1 MKMKDGYLTLN
12 ILVFVKATID
22 RNAPLD
28 PDEIFPGDRDDKSD
42 VMTNNYD
49 KHAIEAALRI
59 VEEKG
64 EGKVTA
70 VCLGS
75 DMADKVVKE
84 AIAMGCH
91 EAIRIENSEAEITHF
106 FSVAKIL
113 AASAKKVDEYDL
125 LIFGMQSYDYGTA
138 TMAPMVAEFLDLP
151 LACFVEKISLK
162 EGKVTV
168 EKVIEGG
175 TRTMEL
181 QMPVVLSIAS
191 TGDYEEPRY
200 TSVRRIMKA
209 SKTVIPVWEISDLGL
224 DKDEPSVEFDDIEAP
239 PARAEKCVIIDDGDP
254 NELVG
259 KLLDALKGKG
269 LNLGAYK

>member
-1 MKMKDGYLTLN
+1 MNNLN

-49 KHAIEAALRI
+49 KHAIEAALQI
-59 VEEKG
+59 IEEKG

-84 AIAMGCH
+84 AIAMGCQD
-91 EAIRIENSEAEITHF
+91 AIRIENSDAEITHF

-113 AASAKKVDEYDL
+113 AAAAKKVGTYDL
-125 LIFGMQSYDYGTA
+125 LLFGMQSYDYGTA
-138 TMAPMVAEFLDLP
+138 TMAPMVSEFLDLP
-151 LACFVEKISLK
+151 LACFVEKISLSDN
-162 EGKVTV
+162 KVLV
-168 EKVIEGG
+168 DKVIEGG
-175 TRTMEL
+175 TRKVEINL
-181 QMPVVLSIAS
+181 PAVLSIAS
-191 TGDYEEPRY
+191 SGDFEEPRY

-209 SKTVIPVWEISDLGL
+209 SKTQVPVWEISDLEA
-224 DKDEPSVEFDDIEAP
+224 DDTSPSIEFDDVEEP
-239 PARAEKCVIIDDGDP
+239 PARTEKCMIIDDGDAA
-254 NELVG
+254 EMVG
-259 KLLDALKGKG
+259 QLLAALKEKG
-269 LNLGAYK
+269 LNIGAFK

>member
-1 MKMKDGYLTLN
+1 MN

-28 PDEIFPGDRDDKSD
+28 PDEIFPGDRDDKAD
-42 VMTNNYD
+42 IMTNNYD

-84 AIAMGCH
+84 AIAMGCN
-91 EAIRIENSEAEITHF
+91 EAIRIENSEAEVTNF

-113 AASAKKVDEYDL
+113 AAAAKKAGTFDL
-125 LIFGMQSYDYGTA
+125 LLFGMQSYDYGTA
-138 TMAPMVAEFLDLP
+138 TMAPMVSEFLDLP
-151 LACFVEKISLK
+151 CASWVEKI
-162 EGKVTV
+162 TV
-168 EKVIEGG
+168 NGEKVKADKIIEGG
-175 TRTMEL
+175 SRTVEINL
-181 QMPVVLSIAS
+181 PAVLSIAS
-191 TGDYEEPRY
+191 TGEYEEPRY

-209 SKTVIPVWEISDLGL
+209 SRTQVPVWEIDELEVG
-224 DKDEPSVEFDDIEAP
+224 DYEPSVKFDDIEKP
-239 PARAEKCVIIDDGDP
+239 PPRTEECVVFDEGDP
-254 NELVG
+254 AELVEE
-259 KLLDALKGKG
+259 LLSTLKEKG
-269 LNLGAYK
+269 LNIGAYK

>member
-1 MKMKDGYLTLN
+1 MN

-28 PDEIFPGDRDDKSD
+28 PDEIFPGDRDDKAD
-42 VMTNNYD
+42 IMTNNYD

-91 EAIRIENSEAEITHF
+91 EALRIENSEAKVTNF

-113 AASAKKVDEYDL
+113 ASAAKKIGTYDL
-125 LIFGMQSYDYGTA
+125 LLFGMQSYDYGTA
-138 TMAPMVAEFLDLP
+138 TMAPMVSEFLNIP
-151 LACFVEKISLK
+151 TASWVEKIEFSD
-162 EGKVTV
+162 GKI
-168 EKVIEGG
+168 KVDKIIEGG
-175 TRTMEL
+175 SRTVEL
-181 QMPVVLSIAS
+181 ELPAVLSIAS
-191 TGDYEEPRY
+191 TGEYEEPRY
-200 TSVRRIMKA
+200 TSVRRIMQA
-209 SKTVIPVWEISDLGL
+209 SKTQVPVWEI
-224 DKDEPSVEFDDIEAP
+224 DELEIGDYKPNVEFDDVEAP
-239 PARAEKCVIIDDGDP
+239 PPRAEKCVIFDEGDAT
-254 NELVG
+254 ELVG
-259 KLLDALKGKG
+259 QLISVLKEKG

>member
-1 MKMKDGYLTLN
+1 MGNMN

-22 RNAPLD
+22 RNAPLSS
-28 PDEIFPGDRDDKSD
+28 EETFPGDRDDKAD

-84 AIAMGCH
+84 AIAMGCN
-91 EAIRIENSEAEITHF
+91 EAIRIENSEARVTNF
-106 FSVAKIL
+106 FAVAKIL
-113 AASAKKVDEYDL
+113 AAAIKKIGTYDL
-125 LIFGMQSYDYGTA
+125 ALFGMQSYDYGTA
-138 TMAPMVAEFLDLP
+138 TMAPMVSEFLDLP
-151 LACFVEKISLK
+151 SASFVEKIGFEDDSVK
-162 EGKVTV
+162 V
-168 EKVIEGG
+168 EKIIEGG
-175 TRTMEL
+175 TRTLKL
-181 QMPVVLSIAS
+181 QLPAILSIAS
-191 TGDYEEPRY
+191 SGDYEEPRY

-209 SKTVIPVWEISDLGL
+209 SRTKVPVWEIDELEAESL
-224 DKDEPSVEFDDIEAP
+224 DTTVNLVNIEAP
-239 PARAEKCVIIDDGDP
+239 PPRTEECVVFKDDDTSV
-254 NELVG
+254 LVDQ
-259 KLLDALKGKG
+259 LLAAMKEKG

>member
-1 MKMKDGYLTLN
+1 MN

-28 PDEIFPGDRDDKSD
+28 PDEIFPGDRDDKAD
-42 VMTNNYD
+42 IMTNNYD

-64 EGKVTA
+64 DGKVTA

-91 EAIRIENSEAEITHF
+91 EAIRIENSDAEITNF

-113 AASAKKVDEYDL
+113 AAAAKKIGGYDL
-125 LIFGMQSYDYGTA
+125 LLFGMQSYDFGTA
-138 TMAPMVAEFLDLP
+138 TMAPMVSEFLNLP
-151 LACFVEKISLK
+151 VACWVEKV
-162 EGKVTV
+162 EVGNKVKV

-175 TRTMEL
+175 TRTVEL
-181 QMPVVLSIAS
+181 QLPAVLSIAS

-209 SKTVIPVWEISDLGL
+209 SKTDVPVWEIDDLDVG
-224 DKDEPSVEFDDIEAP
+224 DYKPNVEFDDIEEP
-239 PARAEKCVIIDDGDP
+239 PARAEKCVVISDGDP
-254 NELVG
+254 AEMVDELIST
-259 KLLDALKGKG
+259 LKEKG

>member
-1 MKMKDGYLTLN
+1 LN

-64 EGKVTA
+64 DGKVTA

-75 DMADKVVKE
+75 NMADKVVKE

-91 EAIRIENSEAEITHF
+91 EAIRVENSDAEITHF

-113 AASAKKVDEYDL
+113 AATAKKVGDYDL

-151 LACFVEKISLK
+151 LACWVEKITFNGDK
-162 EGKVTV
+162 IAVD
-168 EKVIEGG
+168 KVIEGG

-181 QMPVVLSIAS
+181 QMPAVLSIAS
-191 TGDYEEPRY
+191 TGEYEEPRY

-209 SKTVIPVWEISDLGL
+209 SKTAVPVWEIADLGI
-224 DKDEPSVEFDDIEAP
+224 DDEKPSVEFDDIEEP
-239 PARAEKCVIIDDGDP
+239 PARTEKCIVIDDGDP
-254 NELVG
+254 NELVE
-259 KLLDALKGKG
+259 KLLGALKEKG

>member
-1 MKMKDGYLTLN
+1 ME
-12 ILVFVKATID
+12 IIVFVKATID
-22 RNAPLD
+22 RNAPLG
-28 PDEIFPGDRDDKSD
+28 PNEIFPGDRDDKAD

-49 KHAIEAALRI
+49 KHAIEAALQLI
-59 VEEKG
+59 EAKG

-91 EAIRIENSEAEITHF
+91 EAIRIENSEARVTNF

-113 AASAKKVDEYDL
+113 SAAVKKIGTYDL
-125 LIFGMQSYDYGTA
+125 ILFGMQSYDYGTA
-138 TMAPMVAEFLDLP
+138 TMAPMVSEFLDLP
-151 LACFVEKISLK
+151 TASWVEKISANS
-162 EGKVTV
+162 GKITV

-175 TRTMEL
+175 TRTVEL
-181 QMPVVLSIAS
+181 QLPAVLSIAS
-191 TGDYEEPRY
+191 SGDFEEPRY

-209 SKTVIPVWEISDLGL
+209 SRTKVPVWEIDELEAGAL
-224 DKDEPSVEFDDIEAP
+224 DTSVQFTTIEEP
-239 PARAEKCVIIDDGDP
+239 PARAEECVVFKDDDP
-254 NELVG
+254 PVLVDN
-259 KLLDALKGKG
+259 LLAILKEKG